1 MSTQPG
7 VVQKEG
13 YAGQW
18 LDWGFYSD
26 EFFSAP
32 DCVLCPPPIKLPG
45 ENTAAALELF
55 RALQD

>member
-1 MSTQPG
+1 MYTQPG
-7 VVQKEG
+7 VTRKER

-18 LDWGFYSD
+18 LDWWFYSD
-26 EFFSAP
+26 EFFSAL

-45 ENTAAALELF
+45 ENTVAALEWF